1 MIMASPSIPKPASCG
16 SVLIV
21 EDEGVSRRALAM
33 LLTSCGY
40 LTSSAASAEEALRM
54 IKARN
59 APSIA
64 VVDLDLPGMNGLDLI
79 ARLKAMNPNLYPV
92 LITGADCDRL
102 DSMLKNRPVAC
113 LRKPV
118 HFEQLLNLLNPAQMQ
133 N

>member
-1 MIMASPSIPKPASCG
+1 MASPTIPKQASSN

-33 LLTSCGY
+33 LLASCGY
-40 LTSSAASAEEALRM
+40 RTSSAASGEEALRM
-54 IKARN
+54 VKGRN

-79 ARLKAMNPNLYPV
+79 ARLKALNPRLYPV
-92 LITGADCDRL
+92 LITGADSERL
-102 DSMLKNRPVAC
+102 ESMLRNRPVPF

-118 HFEQLLNLLNPAQMQ
+118 DFERLLTLLDPSQQIQ

>member
-1 MIMASPSIPKPASCG
+1 MASSTSPKQLTCG
-16 SVLIV
+16 TVLIV
-21 EDEGVSRRALAM
+21 EDEGVSRRALSM
-33 LLTSCGY
+33 LLASCGY
-40 LTSSAASAEEALRM
+40 LTAAAASAEEALRM
-54 IKARN
+54 MRGRT

-79 ARLKAMNPNLYPV
+79 ARLKALNPSLYPV
-92 LITGADCDRL
+92 LITGADCERL

-118 HFEQLLNLLNPAQMQ
+118 HFEQLLNLLNPAPMQ

>member
-1 MIMASPSIPKPASCG
+1 MMRG
-16 SVLIV
+16 
-21 EDEGVSRRALAM
+21 
-33 LLTSCGY
+33 
-40 LTSSAASAEEALRM
+40 
-54 IKARN
+54 RN

-79 ARLKAMNPNLYPV
+79 SRLKALNPKLHSV

-118 HFEQLLNLLNPAQMQ
+118 DFEQLLNLLNPAQMQ